1 MTRNTVLQ
9 RKATPLERM
18 AVATIYE
25 TIRKIRESENTWWS
39 DLDVA
44 HVLVAAIQGEA
55 RWTNNHSVEVGINF
69 NEEPEE
75 PRR

>member
-1 MTRNTVLQ
+1 MTTNESPT

-18 AVATIYE
+18 AAATIYE
-25 TIRKIRESENTWWS
+25 TIRKIRESESTWWS

-55 RWTNNHSVEVGINF
+55 RWMNKHSVAVGINF
-69 NEEPEE
+69 TEDAEE